1 MRSRHPLLLAPAL
14 LALALVVA
22 ARDAAAWSG
31 ALHRSIVEG
40 AFRVSPA
47 AAARVPEAQR
57 EAVLRACA
65 GTDSSERLADPGAEA
80 EQLLKAL
87 LARPQGRFS
96 HNDALALGRLLH
108 DVAHAAVPPDSRP
121 AGPSP
126 EELFSGRE
134 VAVFRD
140 AAPRTASLRE
150 ALRASRQDAAFP
162 ESREEGL
169 GGRYRA
175 AVQATVDA
183 LLRLPAAG
191 EPAADS
197 GFDVYYIGDFVDNG
211 KSGAREVDKSE
222 ESWHEVDS
230 WGDVW
235 EVTETTTWYDMSQ
248 AGKGEFLRKAWETPG
263 IRTLEWTTRR
273 EGEVARHR
281 LLVLNNTRG
290 CFSGLRVREKGA
302 TRELRVALP
311 SRAVARVEFE
321 TAAATPRSEV
331 RLSPLAS
338 RCADVRPGAGTAV
351 ASRYFGVPA
360 TVTVGPRWGE
370 SFAAPFPDEP
380 ARPK

>member
-1 MRSRHPLLLAPAL
+1 MRSRLPLRLAPVL
-14 LALALVVA
+14 LALAV
-22 ARDAAAWSG
+22 ARDAWAWSA

-47 AAARVPEAQR
+47 AAARVPETHH

-80 EQLLKAL
+80 EQLLRAL

-140 AAPRTASLRE
+140 AASRAASLRE
-150 ALRASRQDAAFP
+150 ALRAARQDAAFP
-162 ESREEGL
+162 DGRDEGL

-183 LLRLPAAG
+183 LLRLPPTG
-191 EPAADS
+191 EPAADA
-197 GFDVYYIGDFVDNG
+197 GFDVYFIGDFVDNG
-211 KSGAREVDKSE
+211 KTGAREVSSSEKSWLE
-222 ESWHEVDS
+222 TDS

-263 IRTLEWTTRR
+263 VRTLEWTTRL
-273 EGEVARHR
+273 EGAVARHR
-281 LLVLNNTRG
+281 LLLLNNTTQ
-290 CFSGLRVREKGA
+290 CFSRLRVREKGA
-302 TRELRVALP
+302 TRELPVALS
-311 SRAVARVEFE
+311 SRAIARVEFE
-321 TAAATPRSEV
+321 SAAATPRSEL
-331 RLSPLAS
+331 RLAPLAG
-338 RCADVRPGAGTAV
+338 RCADVRPGAASAV